1 MLSTDIRGTQCD
13 HFIISDC
20 DTCTVYI
27 DDSVSKKERIY
38 INGVSCDSSTN
49 TKVMN
54 LYMFDKETPLYIGH
68 IHFNDKEDSSVIITV
83 PDSTDEKPYD
93 SSVLIKHRMGDDI
106 NKNRVPCT
114 KLSNHDASFQLL
126 RVNPKLTGNIKVV
139 VDEDGNMY
147 LDTFKVSNG
156 LSQRRYRKIKINPN
170 EYYGSS
176 VMSQFKGLPSDDIY
190 KIEDSCYTLFST
202 VNNVGDSYY
211 DTYNSGVRT
220 NTDKLYKENYSL
232 LAPLCIRKNMPDFFL
247 IFKCKDLPEFTTD
260 KERLSYMIQN
270 GKLIKS
276 YDLREKSDIGKY
288 IRTIYK
294 KSKEYPG
301 YMYVSYDY
309 NEYNVYNG
317 ISLDHGVVGPHY
329 ESTSLERNIKN
340 QVAMNDWY
348 TLGFERNRLLAKDIV
363 NFEYMF
369 DDPEEKT
376 FSLANYFGFYVKLN
390 GEEKDFSCINITNTY
405 GNERYEFDT
414 ELSGDGFLPE
424 NYKNVIYG
432 FSEPNG
438 FHRLFTNIINVNN
451 DNLVK
456 NYVKRPYKCII
467 SSDVTYHNENSS
479 HMFFRMTDVFCAGE
493 HYRIIDKNHKK
504 IYDVIMSNYD
514 SMYDYS
520 EISYDYHT
528 VGTDEYEIRKISL
541 YNIGYRGDDKVS
553 LSEQLRIFVNAVNEL
568 NPDLLSAKTDGIDT
582 VTITY
587 NRTCEYTNT
596 ECDLLFERVLTNCT
610 FNNTIDIDIDKS
622 CHIMDIEPSDDDIS
636 TVAESEGLLF
646 PFGFESLGNRKVYC
660 TSFVPYSTNG
670 YKMCY
675 FKDNIDTAI
684 NTYYSIIYKYAD
696 GYNYT
701 TANDG
706 VNVIRK
712 IKHDSSAGEAINSIN
727 VSSFVYGHS
736 EFCRFFEANAFPETD
751 DNIIRLYQNYPL
763 NAGIC
768 SIIPV
773 RDLYTNV
780 LDTNSQISFNTK
792 DGNISY
798 DGGKFKTP
806 NSITGKILLDGEEEY
821 FCDYIDK
828 NELLKNDEFILLNR
842 SDNTLSNYID
852 DLVSNNINR
861 SDISLIAPYCCKWES
876 IGTDYTG
883 EHMRIMYPLIDSEYT
898 SLTDDSSSYF
908 LSFGGTRGVGYI
920 STSAVNGSDKCTTK
934 YINDGLSTKEHH
946 SFREYVTNDKGS
958 LDDILHLDSSNVSYD
973 THSKWSRVYKH
984 GNNTIEF
991 ISSGVKIQL
1000 TSSNDAIVNLTRY
1013 NGYSGILICMDGN
1026 NPLREKNIE
1035 LFIDETKEQLALI
1048 YYNGTQSSDA
1058 IINNGY
1064 YYAGGDGIGDFD
1076 DDIKEYV
1083 AYRIQLNKPL
1093 TDLQI
1098 EKIEDEN
1105 INIAVPN
1112 DAGLTENQ
1120 MYNGAMIISSPVSN
1134 YDTYSVEKYNMVIAS
1149 VDGKV
1154 CNDKNSPG
1162 YILGKNPVIISN
1174 SEEIKTSNGSIKNNL
1189 DKLVHTS
1196 DMFIVSDGNRNHYKF
1211 QTLDN
1216 IKNKSNDVAIFIKN
1230 ADSTKDYSGKNS
1242 VVTVSLLEPI
1252 ITNRENS
1259 DFTKIS
1265 SATPVLPTHCVP
1277 IYKDVFNFAYNDVY
1291 IERISKEFNKDFRG
1305 CNIMISSDNTSIN
1318 SIDQMWIK
1326 KYLFSQSENNNIM
1339 TLAKIDN
1346 FSLFRS
1352 CFENKMYRTYT
1363 GTDEYTLSDG
1373 IDTGYEKNTFYGSRA
1388 LQLKTENEDN
1398 TITITD
1404 WVDTVIDENKRTIR
1418 LNITESL
1425 INYITFSEGFESNW
1439 TRFYS
1444 TETLNKAKYIK
1455 NSILKHINITS
1466 GSVFKLYVVE
1476 KSTIFKFVDY
1486 SNTYNLKEMSN
1497 STNNIVYEN
1506 DTYYIELEGFDSRL
1520 YSATFTIKI

>member
-1 MLSTDIRGTQCD
+1 MSITPIKGTQCD
-13 HFIISDC
+13 HFIISDSS
-20 DTCTVYI
+20 TCKIEIGGNVNK
-27 DDSVSKKERIY
+27 DRIY
-38 INGVSCDSSTN
+38 INGIACADNST
-49 TKVMN
+49 MN
-54 LYMFDKETPLYIGH
+54 LYKFSETKYIGH
-68 IHFNDKEDSSVIITV
+68 IHFNEKEEASITIDGSVF
-83 PDSTDEKPYD
+83 E
-93 SSVLIKHRMGDDI
+93 HHMGNDI

-114 KLSNHDASFQLL
+114 KLLDHDASFQLL

-139 VDEDGNMY
+139 VDTDSNMY

-247 IFKCKDLPEFTTD
+247 VFKCKELPEFTTD

-301 YMYVSYDY
+301 YMYVSYNYD
-309 NEYNVYNG
+309 EYNVYNG

-390 GEEKDFSCINITNTY
+390 GEEKDFSCVNINSSY
-405 GNERYEFDT
+405 GNERYVFDT
-414 ELSGDGFLPE
+414 ELSGANFSPE

-438 FHRLFTNIINVNN
+438 FHRLFTNIINVN
-451 DNLVK
+451 DENLVK
-456 NYVKRPYKCII
+456 NYVKKPYKCIV
-467 SSDVTYHNENSS
+467 SSDVTHHNETSS
-479 HMFFRMTDVFCAGE
+479 HMFFRMTDVFCVGE
-493 HYRIIDKNHKK
+493 HYRIIDNSNRM

-514 SMYDYS
+514 SIYDYS

-528 VGTDEYEIRKISL
+528 VDDIEYEIRKISL
-541 YNIGYRGDDKVS
+541 YNIGYRDDSNAS
-553 LSEQLRIFVNAVNEL
+553 LSEQLHTFVNAVNEL
-568 NPDLLSAKTDGIDT
+568 NPDLLSAKTDGVDT
-582 VTITY
+582 VTISY
-587 NRTCEYTNT
+587 NNICKYTDS
-596 ECDLLFERVLTNCT
+596 ECDLLFERVLTNCS
-610 FNNTIDIDIDKS
+610 FNDTIDIDIDKS
-622 CHIMDIEPSDDDIS
+622 CHIMDIEPSENDIFEIKVS
-636 TVAESEGLLF
+636 DGFLF
-646 PFGFESLGNRKVYC
+646 PFGFESLGTRKAYC
-660 TSFVPYSTNG
+660 TSFVPYKVDG
-670 YKMCY
+670 YRLCY

-684 NTYYSIIYKYAD
+684 NTHYSIIYKHND

-701 TANDG
+701 TANDIA
-706 VNVIRK
+706 NVIRK
-712 IKHDSSAGEAINSIN
+712 IKSKTYTDTSDNTTTTKIVTESLG
-727 VSSFVYGHS
+727 VTSFVYNNNEH
-736 EFCRFFEANAFPETD
+736 CRFFESNMYPETD
-751 DNIIRLYQNYPL
+751 DDVLRLYQNYPL

-780 LDTNSQISFNTK
+780 LDTNSQISHNTS
-792 DGNISY
+792 DGNISS
-798 DGGKFKTP
+798 DGGRFKSED
-806 NSITGKILLDGEEEY
+806 NITGKVLLDGEEEY

-828 NELLKNDEFILLNR
+828 NELLKNDDSIMLNR
-842 SDNTLSNYID
+842 SDDTLSDYID
-852 DLVSNNINR
+852 NLVNNNINK
-861 SDISLIAPYCCKWES
+861 SDISLIVPYCCKWES
-876 IGTDYTG
+876 VGTDYTG
-883 EHMRIMYPLIDSEYT
+883 EHMRIMYPFIDSKYT
-898 SLTDDSSSYF
+898 SLIGDSYF
-908 LSFGGTRGVGYI
+908 LASDDTRGVGYI
-920 STSAVNGSDKCTTK
+920 STSAVDGSDKFSAK
-934 YINDGLSTKEHH
+934 YINDGLSTKQHH
-946 SFREYVTNDKGS
+946 DFREYITHGKGS
-958 LDDILHLDSSNVSYD
+958 LDDILHLDSSLDSSVVSYD

-991 ISSGVKIQL
+991 ISSGVKIRL
-1000 TSSNDAIVNLTRY
+1000 SSSNDAIVNLTRY

-1026 NPLREKNIE
+1026 NPLRENNIE
-1035 LFIDETKEQLALI
+1035 LFVDETKEQLALI
-1048 YYNGTQSSDA
+1048 YYNGTLSSDA
-1058 IINNGY
+1058 IIKKDTKD
-1064 YYAGGDGIGDFD
+1064 ASTSKD
-1076 DDIKEYV
+1076 DYV

-1093 TDLQI
+1093 TELQI
-1098 EKIEDEN
+1098 EKIDDKN

-1112 DAGLTENQ
+1112 DAGLTEEQ
-1120 MYNGAMIISSPVSN
+1120 GYYGAMIISSPVFD
-1134 YDTYSVEKYNMVIAS
+1134 YDTYSVENYNVVIAT
-1149 VDGKV
+1149 VDGSV
-1154 CNDKNSPG
+1154 CNETISPG
-1162 YILGKNPVIISN
+1162 YILGKNPSIISA
-1174 SEEIKTSNGSIKNNL
+1174 SEHVDTTNGNIKNKL

-1196 DMFIVSDGNRNHYKF
+1196 DMFIVSKGSVNHENF
-1211 QTLDN
+1211 QPLSN
-1216 IKNKSNDVAIFIKN
+1216 IKNKANDVAVFIKTTE
-1230 ADSTKDYSGKNS
+1230 STKDYSGKNS
-1242 VVTVSLLEPI
+1242 IISVSIIDAVNAVKEDSSFSDISTPTPI
-1252 ITNRENS
+1252 QSTY
-1259 DFTKIS
+1259 
-1265 SATPVLPTHCVP
+1265 CVP
-1277 IYKDVFNFAYNDVY
+1277 VYKDVFNFAYNDDDIEY
-1291 IERISKEFNKDFRG
+1291 ISEKFNKDFRG

-1318 SIDQMWIK
+1318 NIDQMWIK
-1326 KYLFSQSENNNIM
+1326 KYLFSQSENNSIM
-1339 TLAKIDN
+1339 TLAKIND

-1363 GTDEYTLSDG
+1363 DTDIYTSSDG

-1388 LQLKTENEDN
+1388 LQLKTNNKNN

-1404 WVDTVIDENKRTIR
+1404 WVDTVTDEHKRTVR

-1439 TRFYS
+1439 TRFNS

-1455 NSILKHINITS
+1455 NSILNHINITS

-1476 KSTIFKFVDY
+1476 KSTVFKFIDY
-1486 SNTYNLKEMSN
+1486 TPIYNFTELSN
-1497 STNNIVYEN
+1497 STNNIIYEN
-1506 DTYYIELEGFDSRL
+1506 DTYYIELEGFDNRL